1 MGHKVGVLGFFFLF
15 NQEWLFPSE
24 FELVQ
29 SIEVHQVSLHFVPK
43 EKRLLGLL
51 DLVLFLVIDLLFLPA
66 VLSFRPV
73 VTLAGDEQSASEQN
87 TKD

>member
-1 MGHKVGVLGFFFLF
+1 MFWVVFYYFLL
-15 NQEWLFPSE
+15 NQEWLLPSE

-29 SIEVHQVSLHFVPK
+29 SMEVHQVSLHFVPK

-73 VTLAGDEQSASEQN
+73 VTLAGDEQSAGEQD